1 MTPPLPL
8 LRIAG
13 IDKVSAPMRCENL
26 DNPDGHRLV
35 SPSAERN
42 KAAVAD
48 ILGQVLPASG
58 LVLEV
63 SSGTGQHVVHFARE
77 MPQLTWQPSER
88 EDESLHSI
96 ECWQAT
102 EALPNVRAPLR
113 LDVMDRPWPVSS
125 AVAVVCLNMIHIA
138 PWPAAEAL
146 ILGAS
151 EIVGPGGV
159 LFLYGPF
166 RRGGQHT
173 APSNEA
179 FDLRLRSQNPDWG
192 VRNLED
198 VASHAEAHGFKAPA
212 VYEMPANNLSAV
224 FRRL

>member
-1 MTPPLPL
+1 
-8 LRIAG
+8 
-13 IDKVSAPMRCENL
+13 MRCEKL
-26 DNPDGHRLV
+26 DTADGHRLV

-42 KAAVAD
+42 KAAVAKV
-48 ILGQVLPASG
+48 LGQVLPGSG

-77 MPQLTWQPSER
+77 MPHLTWQPSER
-88 EDESLHSI
+88 EEELLRSI
-96 ECWQAT
+96 ERWQAA

-113 LDVMDRPWPVSS
+113 LDVMDRPWPISS

-146 ILGAS
+146 ILGAA
-151 EIVGPGGV
+151 EILGPGGI

-166 RRGGQHT
+166 SRGGQHT

-179 FDLRLRSQNPDWG
+179 FDFQLRSQNPNWG

-198 VASHAEAHGFKAPA
+198 VASRAEAHGFNAPA
-212 VYEMPANNLSAV
+212 LYEMPANNLSVV
-224 FRRL
+224 FRRR

>member
-1 MTPPLPL
+1 
-8 LRIAG
+8 
-13 IDKVSAPMRCENL
+13 MRCEKL
-26 DNPDGHRLV
+26 DTADGHRLV

-42 KAAVAD
+42 KAAVAKV
-48 ILGQVLPASG
+48 LGHVLPGSG

-77 MPQLTWQPSER
+77 MPHLTWQPSER
-88 EDESLHSI
+88 EEELLRSI
-96 ECWQAT
+96 ERWQAA

-113 LDVMDRPWPVSS
+113 LDVMDRPWPISS

-146 ILGAS
+146 ILGAA
-151 EIVGPGGV
+151 EILGPGGI

-166 RRGGQHT
+166 SRGGQHT

-179 FDLRLRSQNPDWG
+179 FDFQLRSQNPNWG

-198 VASHAEAHGFKAPA
+198 VASRAEAHGFNAPA
-212 VYEMPANNLSAV
+212 LYEMPANNLSVV
-224 FRRL
+224 FRRR